1 VIPSV
6 IQQWLHIIEDGHA
19 ELIDPLLADDAVFY
33 SPAVFT
39 PQRGKAKC
47 SLYLRAAERMFA
59 DTGFH
64 YVEQWYGAES
74 AVLEFVAEIDGVH
87 IDGVDMIQWNQQDKI
102 TSFKVMI
109 RPLKGLQ
116 SVIPRMGD
124 LLEHLGRVPNSAP
137 TTRPSPDHRSPPMG
151 PRHNRSQC

>member
-1 VIPSV
+1 MIPSV

-19 ELIDPLLADDAVFY
+19 ELIDQLFADDAVFY

-59 DTGFH
+59 DSDFH
-64 YVEQWYGAES
+64 YVGQWYGAES
-74 AVLEFVAEIDGVH
+74 AVLEFIAEIDGIH
-87 IDGVDMIQWNQQDKI
+87 IDGIDMIQWNAQDKI

-124 LLEHLGRVPNSAP
+124 LLENLGRVPDSDP
-137 TTRPSPDHRSPPMG
+137 TRRSGIAHRSPQRG
-151 PRHNRSQC
+151 PRHHRSQC